1 MSRTTKGLWAIVA
14 CATLWSMGGLFIKMV
29 DWHPMIIA
37 GSRGLIAAVF
47 MLTIRLVRSK
57 NVPFTVISAASRMRP
72 GALWGAAAM
81 NAATMLIFV
90 AANKL
95 TTAANVILLQY
106 SAPIY
111 AALFGWL
118 LAKEKPRTEHWVAL
132 GALAVGLYVFFK
144 DGIAGGG
151 FVGDM
156 LALVSGVTFALY
168 SVFMRM
174 QKDGNP
180 EDSILLSYLI
190 AAAVGLPFVFAAP
203 PEFTATAVSGI
214 LILGV
219 FQIGVA
225 SLLFAYGIRRIT
237 AVQSMLA
244 AVVEPVLNPVW
255 VFLATGEQPAASAF
269 AGGAIILTAV
279 TGSSVASAQRDRAAA
294 AKRSSSAD

>member
-1 MSRTTKGLWAIVA
+1 MSRTTKGLWSIVA

-29 DWHPMIIA
+29 QWHPMIIA
-37 GSRGLIAAVF
+37 GGRGLVAALF
-47 MLTIRLVRSK
+47 MLAIRLFRSK
-57 NVPFTVISAASRMRP
+57 SVPFAVISPASRKSP

-111 AALFGWL
+111 AALFGWA
-118 LAKEKPRTEHWVAL
+118 LAREKPKTEHWLAL
-132 GALAVGLYVFFK
+132 AALAVGLYVFFK
-144 DGIAGGG
+144 DGISGGG

-190 AAAVGLPFVFAAP
+190 SAVVGLPFAFVAP
-203 PEFTATAVSGI
+203 PEFTATAVSGV

-225 SLLFAYGIRRIT
+225 SLFFAYGIRRIT

-279 TGSSVASAQRDRAAA
+279 TGSSVASARRDRAVAA
-294 AKRSSSAD
+294 EAKKG